1 MKSNLVKF
9 KNFPGVDKLLNIPK
23 IKLLIEE
30 FNKEIVTYSI
40 RNVLNLFKDQ
50 IKENEDVPSLQF
62 IVEHVISHTRRI
74 TTKSLQNVFN
84 ATGIVIHT
92 NLGRAPF
99 STAIINEASEILKGY
114 NNLEFDLEKAKR
126 GSRYTHV
133 SELLKYLSG
142 AEDVLVVNNNA
153 AAIMLILR
161 AFAKNKEVIVS
172 RGELIEIGGS
182 FRLPDILAAS
192 DCKMIEIGT
201 TNKTK
206 IQDYEKQINEN
217 TAVFLKAHKSN
228 YKIDGFTHEV
238 SLKELV
244 SLGKKH
250 NIPVVYDMGSGL
262 FNNNLVEFFKDE
274 PDVQSTLSAGV
285 NLVCFSGDKLLG
297 GPQAGIIA
305 GDKELIEKLK
315 NNPLTRA
322 LRVGKLTLA
331 FLESTCLQYLS
342 KPELFSKNYIYR
354 ILNKEPS
361 SIKHTATKL
370 QKEISKFH
378 KQTRVVESKGQFG
391 GGSLPGK
398 EINSYAVWLE
408 KENVSNKQK
417 SEFAEKMYY
426 GLLKQQQPVL
436 GILKKGN
443 IYFDMLAIQDEDI
456 KKIAGIIKD
465 VYKNIY
471 E

>member
-9 KNFPGVDKLLNIPK
+9 KNFPGVDKLLNIPE
-23 IKLLIEE
+23 IKLLIKE

-40 RNVLNLFKDQ
+40 RNVLNLIKDQ

-62 IVEHVISHTRRI
+62 IVEHVISYTRRI

-84 ATGIVIHT
+84 ATGILIHT

-99 STAIINEASEILKGY
+99 GTEVINEASEILKGY
-114 NNLEFDLEKAKR
+114 NNLEFDLERGKR

-192 DCKMIEIGT
+192 DCKMIEVGT

-228 YKIDGFTHEV
+228 YRIDGFTHEA

-262 FNNNLVEFFKDE
+262 FNNGLVEFFKDE
-274 PDVQSTLSAGV
+274 PDVQSTLTAGV

-305 GDKELIEKLK
+305 GDKELIEKLR

-378 KQTRVVESKGQFG
+378 NQTKVVESKGQFG

-471 E
+471 K

>member
-1 MKSNLVKF
+1 MVKF